1 MAKKKISMTIEDEVF
16 EAFKNYCAKN
26 GMKIST
32 KVETLMRETVKNQ
45 SLNEYMGK

>member
-1 MAKKKISMTIEDEVF
+1 MVKKKISMTIDEEVF
-16 EAFKNYCAKN
+16 NSFKDYCAKN

-45 SLNEYMGK
+45 SLKEFMN